1 MMDEEMALAIKNWEK
16 EYLQVNRK
24 RLTNQQVEILE
35 GRELK
40 SNEGMIFGQ
49 MYSDWTQS
57 KGYDECHYNERHC
70 KLLTL
75 VRTLL

>member
-1 MMDEEMALAIKNWEK
+1 MMDDEMTLAINNWEK

-40 SNEGMIFGQ
+40 SNEGMVFGQ
-49 MYSDWTQS
+49 MYSDWKKS
-57 KGYDECHYNERHC
+57 KGYDVKR
-70 KLLTL
+70 
-75 VRTLL
+75 

>member
-1 MMDEEMALAIKNWEK
+1 MMDEKTMLAIQNWEK

-24 RLTNQQVEILE
+24 QLTDQQVEILE

-49 MYSDWTQS
+49 MYANWKTQ
-57 KGYDECHYNERHC
+57 KGFNLE
-70 KLLTL
+70 
-75 VRTLL
+75 

>member
-16 EYLQVNRK
+16 EYLQENRK

-49 MYSDWTQS
+49 MYSDWKKS
-57 KGYDECHYNERHC
+57 KVYEE
-70 KLLTL
+70 
-75 VRTLL
+75 